1 MTMTDGIWFKEMKAW
16 KEIFEKRI
24 ESIDNDLKM
33 YSELKKEF
41 ERGLKK

>member
-1 MTMTDGIWFKEMKAW
+1 MTDDVWFKEMKAW

-24 ESIDNDLKM
+24 AFIDNDLKI
-33 YSELKKEF
+33 YLELKEY